1 MVTRE
6 YNLVPI
12 VTADHVLSSRRGRAA
27 QHRELPQHWHAR
39 LEPRRV
45 LSVVVLDAQP
55 RLGGVRVRVRV
66 RGRVS
71 LRVRVGV
78 RVKIGGALRALLEEE
93 LL

>member
-66 RGRVS
+66 KGER
-71 LRVRVGV
+71 
-78 RVKIGGALRALLEEE
+78 
-93 LL
+93 